1 MHSVLFS
8 AGASVAVR
16 ILHPKY
22 VKASCGTHGSR
33 DILASTTTRLP
44 PLPVCRAIVINGRIC
59 VLPSRSRDIPM
70 EDIKAVSVTTAK
82 ETQAQLPSSKRERE
96 GERERGREWKREGER
111 ESGREGIRLLSC
123 QKEVCAAASCH
134 VSPVVGFSTT
144 FSRA

>member
-82 ETQAQLPSSKRERE
+82 ETQAQLPSS
-96 GERERGREWKREGER
+96 ERGRGWSR
-111 ESGREGIRLLSC
+111 REGIWLLSC
-123 QKEVCAAASCH
+123 QKEVCATASCH
-134 VSPVVGFSTT
+134 VTPVVGFFTS
-144 FSRA
+144 FS